1 MQKGQ
6 QLIDLTNVKASDGMI
21 FTDGETYSL
30 EIYIDLNNEE
40 ERNKWYEIT
49 LEEYLNLSNKQ
60 YEDEEA

>member
-6 QLIDLTNVKASDGMI
+6 KLIDLTNVKASDGMI